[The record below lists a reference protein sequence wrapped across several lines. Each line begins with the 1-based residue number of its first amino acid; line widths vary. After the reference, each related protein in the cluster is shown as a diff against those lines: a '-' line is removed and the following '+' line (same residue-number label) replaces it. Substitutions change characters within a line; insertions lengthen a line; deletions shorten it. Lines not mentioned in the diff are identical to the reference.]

1 MKINW
6 VRSLSAVAWFVVNR
20 VICGFICVRTHALLT
35 ETAFNHQFI
44 YQATVRRNDNNTS
57 ETYIGLTKNAFKT
70 RYSNHTASFRHTKHR
85 NSTELSKHVW
95 SLKDSNIDYSISL
108 RIISSSSSYDSSSKR
123 CNLSLKEEF
132 LIICLPIYYHLT
144 NVTNV
149 YLLAATEIKRC
160 CVTTKHLNLNF
171 PEQCNLKVYSQWLW
185 IFLSLKSP
193 EEWAISKQT
202 CRDESVFFFLFPI
215 FIYDCLLFH
224 YYVILPNKVKRT
236 RKIRGRNT
244 L

>member
-1 MKINW
+1 MKINS

-95 SLKDSNIDYSISL
+95 SLKDNNIDYSISW
-108 RIISSSSSYDSSSKR
+108 RIISSSSSYNSSSKR
-123 CNLSLKEEF
+123 CNLCLKEKF
-132 LIICLPIYYHLT
+132 LIISRPNLSKET
-144 NVTNV
+144 
-149 YLLAATEIKRC
+149 KRC
-160 CVTTKHLNLNF
+160 YVTIKHLYF
-171 PEQCNLKVYSQWLW
+171 PQQCNLKVYSRWLW

-193 EEWAISKQT
+193 EEWAITKQACPFSYFQYLYMIVYYST
-202 CRDESVFFFLFPI
+202 IMSFYLIRLRERAKYEVVIHYSVL
-215 FIYDCLLFH
+215 
-224 YYVILPNKVKRT
+224 V
-236 RKIRGRNT
+236 
-244 L
+244 